1 MLLIGVLGVAV
12 TCVHELVS
20 LFQNHSTSKKN
31 AGCESGADTQEDR
44 KKKKTLGDGPGP
56 PSPVTEEGPMPCQGP
71 WAPRQQASRV
81 LATLHRVHVLS
92 VARSCKY
99 GHAPV
104 MIYRPTDTLRAHTKL
119 KKKAIDKCKDEN
131 EDEDEPKDKDNDKD
145 AFSFSCDEHPHDW
158 WHLHDHLMNMLGKSM

>member
-44 KKKKTLGDGPGP
+44 KKKNSWRRSWPTLPRHRGGADAVPRARGPHDNRP
-56 PSPVTEEGPMPCQGP
+56 
-71 WAPRQQASRV
+71 AASW
-81 LATLHRVHVLS
+81 LLS
-92 VARSCKY
+92 IVCTCFPLQRSCKY